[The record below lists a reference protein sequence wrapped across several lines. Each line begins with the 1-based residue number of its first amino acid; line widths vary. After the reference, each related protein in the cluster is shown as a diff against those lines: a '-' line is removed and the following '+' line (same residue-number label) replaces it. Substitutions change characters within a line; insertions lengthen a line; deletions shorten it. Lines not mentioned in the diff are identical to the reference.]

1 MKSVIKNLA
10 FVLGFALILWFGY
23 MYFFSGSD
31 DILEES
37 STQNQAVIEGQEF
50 LARIQELRELEL
62 DDSVFADLR
71 FRTLIDYR
79 QPLIPEPYGRTNPFE
94 STGTLPR
101 E

>member
-23 MYFFSGSD
+23 MYFFAGSD

-37 STQNQAVIEGQEF
+37 GGQNQAVIEGQEF
-50 LARIQELRELEL
+50 LTRLQELRELEL
-62 DDSVFADLR
+62 DDTVFADLR

-79 QPLIPEPYGRTNPFE
+79 QPLTPEPYGRSNPFE
-94 STGTLPR
+94 PTGTFPG